1 MADPSDI
8 VVRPVRT
15 KAELIRF
22 VRLPSRLNAGDPA
35 WIPPLEMEREEAL
48 TPRTNP
54 FFAHAE
60 VEMWLASRG
69 GTDVGRI
76 TAQIDRLAP
85 TDPANPAGHFGMVAA
100 EDDPAVFAALF
111 RAAEDWLKARGRKI
125 ALGPFNL
132 SINEEVGLL
141 VDGFDRPPM
150 VLMGHDPAYA
160 GPRVEEQGYTKA
172 KDVFAYLCRIDDK
185 LPAAVSRRLER
196 GSGGATL
203 RKLDLK
209 RYGEEVDT
217 LTSIVNDAWS
227 GNWGFTPL
235 TEAETAQLA
244 KSLRPVL
251 DADLI
256 WFAEIGG
263 EAAGFIVCLPNVNE
277 AIADL
282 GGKLLPFG
290 WAKLLWRLKVQGLK
304 TARVPLMG
312 VRRKFAGQLV
322 GQLLPF
328 ALIEAARAESRRKG
342 YERIELSWILE
353 DNAPMRR
360 ICEVVGAERYK
371 TYRLYEKQLA

>member
-1 MADPSDI
+1 MAGGSDI
-8 VVRPVRT
+8 QVRPVRT
-15 KAELIRF
+15 KAELLRF
-22 VRLPSRLNAGDPA
+22 IRLPARLNAGDPA
-35 WIPPLEMEREEAL
+35 WIAPLEMERGEAL
-48 TPRTNP
+48 TPKTNP

-60 VEMWLASRG
+60 VEMWLAVRDG
-69 GTDVGRI
+69 RDVGRI

-85 TDPANPAGHFGMVAA
+85 TDPANPAGHFGMIAA

-111 RAAEDWLKARGRKI
+111 AAAEDWLKARGRKVAI
-125 ALGPFNL
+125 GPLNL

-160 GPRVEEQGYTKA
+160 GARIEAQGYAKA
-172 KDVFAYLCRIDDK
+172 KDVYAFLCRIDDP
-185 LPAAVSRRLER
+185 LPGAVKRRLER
-196 GSGGATL
+196 GAAGAKL
-203 RKLDLK
+203 RKLDLT
-209 RYGEEVDT
+209 RYEEEVNT
-217 LTSIVNDAWS
+217 LTAIVNDAWS
-227 GNWGFTPL
+227 SNWGFTPL

-251 DADLI
+251 DPDLI

-263 EAAGFIVCLPNVNE
+263 EPAGFLVCLPNVNE

-290 WAKLLWRLKVQGLK
+290 WAKLLWRLKVKGLK

-312 VRRKFAGQLV
+312 VKRKFATALV

-342 YERIELSWILE
+342 YQRIELSWILE
-353 DNAPMRR
+353 DNTPMRR

-371 TYRLYEKQLA
+371 TYRIYEKRLA